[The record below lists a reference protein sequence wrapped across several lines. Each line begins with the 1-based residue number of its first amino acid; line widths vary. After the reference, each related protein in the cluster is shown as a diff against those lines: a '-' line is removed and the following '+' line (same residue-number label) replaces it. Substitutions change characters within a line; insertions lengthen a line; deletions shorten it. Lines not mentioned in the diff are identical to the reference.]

1 MGQNSLLDHP
11 GGTPTRPGGKGQRCW
26 RVLKKC
32 LLIFLCWGILF
43 GSQPIRSEA
52 KSLSQSSIDDGIPE
66 DIKEDCEI
74 VGKQFNICPELLES
88 MAYTESRF
96 IPTVKNHNCHGLMQ
110 VNIKVHKDRIEK
122 YDYTSK
128 DMMDPYKNLVVAA
141 DYLTELYETYGDD
154 NPVILSIYSGNWKA
168 VEKYKEYGFLTPY
181 VDEVLTRSAE
191 YERIHGK

>member
-1 MGQNSLLDHP
+1 
-11 GGTPTRPGGKGQRCW
+11 
-26 RVLKKC
+26 
-32 LLIFLCWGILF
+32 
-43 GSQPIRSEA
+43 
-52 KSLSQSSIDDGIPE
+52 
-66 DIKEDCEI
+66 
-74 VGKQFNICPELLES
+74 
-88 MAYTESRF
+88 
-96 IPTVKNHNCHGLMQ
+96 MQ

-141 DYLTELYETYGDD
+141 DYLAELYETYGDD